1 LAEQRQGQKVMRFLQ
16 CVRRG
21 LLLASLL
28 LAMSSVS
35 ANNPSECYSSSMDS
49 YQSRL
54 VMDAQGACWFEDAGD
69 GETAASM
76 ARDLSHDKVIIVI
89 VAIAPENVAAQAAEF
104 ARQLSDW
111 LESRDE
117 IQHQVPVVVRND
129 GEGLA
134 FTAFVD
140 GGRIYDDEHPLG
152 LYNVDD
158 IQLLLPRIVRR
169 FQAALLVRYEKIKEK
184 RRQNDS
190 LSD

>member
-1 LAEQRQGQKVMRFLQ
+1 MGFLQ

-21 LLLASLL
+21 LLPAFLM

-35 ANNPSECYSSSMDS
+35 ANDPSECYSSSMED

-69 GETAASM
+69 GETAYTL

-89 VAIAPENVAAQAAEF
+89 VAVAPKDVAPKAAGF

-117 IQHQVPVVVRND
+117 IQHQVPVVVKSD

-134 FTAFVD
+134 FMTYVD
-140 GGRIYDDEHPLG
+140 GIPLTDDDHELG
-152 LYNVDD
+152 LFNVND
-158 IQLLLPRIVRR
+158 IQTFLPRVVKF
-169 FQAALLVRYEKIKEK
+169 FQAALLLRYERVKEQS
-184 RRQNDS
+184 R
-190 LSD
+190 

>member
-1 LAEQRQGQKVMRFLQ
+1 MGFLQ

-21 LLLASLL
+21 LLPASLL

-35 ANNPSECYSSSMDS
+35 ANDPSECYSSSMDS

-69 GETAASM
+69 GETAYTL

-89 VAIAPENVAAQAAEF
+89 VAVAPKDVAPKAAGF

-117 IQHQVPVVVRND
+117 IQHQVPVVVKSD

-134 FTAFVD
+134 FMAYVD
-140 GGRIYDDEHPLG
+140 GIAINDDDHVLG

-158 IQLLLPRIVRR
+158 IQALLPHLVGW
-169 FQAALLVRYEKIKEK
+169 FQAALLLRYKKVKEQK
-184 RRQNDS
+184 R
-190 LSD
+190 

>member
-1 LAEQRQGQKVMRFLQ
+1 MGFLQ

-21 LLLASLL
+21 LLPASLM

-35 ANNPSECYSSSMDS
+35 ANNPSECYSSSMED

-69 GETAASM
+69 GKTAYSL

-89 VAIAPENVAAQAAEF
+89 VAVAPKDVAPKAAGF

-117 IQHQVPVVVRND
+117 IQHQVPVVVKSD

-134 FTAFVD
+134 FMAYID
-140 GGRIYDDEHPLG
+140 GGVLYDDEHPLG
-152 LYNVDD
+152 LYNVND

>member
-1 LAEQRQGQKVMRFLQ
+1 MGFLQ

-21 LLLASLL
+21 LLPAFLM

-35 ANNPSECYSSSMDS
+35 ANDPSECYSSSMED

-69 GETAASM
+69 GETAYTL

-89 VAIAPENVAAQAAEF
+89 VAVAPKDVAPKAAGF

-111 LESRDE
+111 LEARKE
-117 IQHQVPVVVRND
+117 IRHQVPVVVKHD

-134 FTAFVD
+134 FLAYID
-140 GGRIYDDEHPLG
+140 GGVLYDDEHPLG

-169 FQAALLVRYEKIKEK
+169 FQAALIVRYEKIKEK